1 MVIEMLPALITAI
14 RAAAIA
20 NDNDGA
26 GAVTVAP
33 SPASPTESARPTET
47 PEPPAGPPLV
57 RALRRRPGARYATAG
72 NVILP
77 LAFAERMPG
86 WRARAAPRA

>member
-1 MVIEMLPALITAI
+1 MVIEMLPALLTAI

-20 NDNDGA
+20 NDNAPAAESGEA
-26 GAVTVAP
+26 PEPVAAP
-33 SPASPTESARPTET
+33 SVPAAAPESEIAPM
-47 PEPPAGPPLV
+47 PLV

-77 LAFAERMPG
+77 LVFAERMPG
-86 WRARAAPRA
+86 WRARKAQP

>member
-1 MVIEMLPALITAI
+1 VVLEMLPALVTAI

-20 NDNDGA
+20 NDIAPAPDASGGA
-26 GAVTVAP
+26 AP
-33 SPASPTESARPTET
+33 AA
-47 PEPPAGPPLV
+47 PEPRPGPPLV
-57 RALRRRPGARYATAG
+57 RALRRRPGMRYATAG

-86 WRARAAPRA
+86 WRAQSAPRR